1 MQITR
6 WSPFMDPFNFDKE
19 FEKFFKEMAPARTG
33 QNSLQAP
40 SMNMFQKGKDI
51 KVEMSMPGIDLNN
64 VTVEID
70 EQNVLT
76 VKGSNKKKTEV
87 EDKDYY
93 RKEIREGSFYRS
105 IQLPVNV
112 DGDKAEAEYE
122 DGMLMISVPMEAKK
136 KSTAIKIKKKKKL
149 QSGK

>member
-6 WSPFMDPFNFDKE
+6 WSPFMDPVNFDKE

-33 QNSLQAP
+33 QNALQAP
-40 SMNMFQKGKDI
+40 SMNMFQKGSDI
-51 KVEMSMPGIDLNN
+51 KVEMSMPGIDLDN
-64 VTVEID
+64 VNVEID

-76 VKGSNKKKTEV
+76 VKGSTKKKTEV

-112 DGDKAEAEYE
+112 DGDHAEAEYE
-122 DGMLMISVPMEAKK
+122 DGMLMISVPVQEKK
-136 KSTAIKIKKKKKL
+136 KSKSIEIKKKKKL
-149 QSGK
+149 KDGK